1 MNKYEL
7 VVIVDAALSQE
18 QKEEVMREV
27 SDAITKQEGKLI
39 NRQTWLDKQRM
50 SFRIKGKSEGT
61 YYLIN
66 FESASSAAAPIRA
79 ALQMNE
85 KILRFLLIKP
95 E

>member
-27 SDAITKQEGKLI
+27 SDVIAKQEGKLI

-50 SFRIKGKSEGT
+50 NFRIKGKSEGT

-66 FESASSAAAPIRA
+66 FESAPSATVHIRT

-85 KILRFLLIKP
+85 KILRFLLVRP